1 MRAKCKTILMPDG
14 CQCSDW
20 VRVVL
25 QFRISTLLFSKGNVL
40 MGVII
45 ENGVTAVLLVFV
57 CVFLRLFRKDPIAV
71 LR

>member
-1 MRAKCKTILMPDG
+1 
-14 CQCSDW
+14 
-20 VRVVL
+20 
-25 QFRISTLLFSKGNVL
+25 